1 MGRLLASHVIFC
13 IYFYFIFTFLCIT
26 AADTD
31 ASHDKC
37 NKNNSCS
44 LLFAEDIASKTTT
57 GNKVSIFPDPK
68 SNMRLFRLSHADF
81 QNTYETNIV
90 GVNVQCSLGLVDVF
104 LQDSCVGT
112 ATYRPS
118 YKECARRRIDRD
130 GSGITRCI
138 FHCSPIFNSNTTFVR
153 FTRVEHVTA
162 DNSVWK
168 LDAIVTGEIN

>member
-1 MGRLLASHVIFC
+1 MLFFVID
-13 IYFYFIFTFLCIT
+13 FYVIFTFLCIT

-44 LLFAEDIASKTTT
+44 LLFAEDIAKTTP
-57 GNKVSIFPDPK
+57 GYSVNIFPDSK
-68 SNMRLFRLSHADF
+68 SNMRLFRFSHADF
-81 QNTYETNIV
+81 KNAYETNIV
-90 GVNVQCSLGLVDVF
+90 GVNVQCRLGLVDVF
-104 LQDSCVGT
+104 LQDTCVGT
-112 ATYRPS
+112 ATFRPS
-118 YKECARRRIDRD
+118 YKECVCRRIDRE

-162 DNSVWK
+162 DYSVWK
-168 LDAIVTGEIN
+168 LDAIVTREIN